1 MKLKLVGFGLLLL
14 CSLLSIGMSAEAQT
28 SQLLSPEIA
37 ARRAMILRGLDQM
50 NRSNGSQL
58 PYRTTATRPTN
69 ETKGGARILGGG
81 TPQGSIAGHVTGAI
95 APNGVIAQVVAFST
109 DSMESVALFG
119 KVDADGSYTIPGVP
133 VGTYY
138 VLADAPGYQ
147 TMFYDNTTDISL
159 ATPVTVLDGQV
170 TRNINFAMQN
180 IPTGTGSI
188 SGRVTRE
195 SDGRPIANAMIF
207 INSSDN
213 PCGSYV
219 TTDENGNYLIEGLV
233 SGNYMVYASA
243 EGYLGEYYDNAYSP
257 DKAAVVQVAE
267 PNRTSNVSFA
277 LGLGATITGRVVDTK
292 GDPIAGAYVVAYQDL
307 SASPTDSTGVIGNG
321 SAATT
326 DDNGNYTIS
335 GLVGGSYIVEA
346 MVWNQW
352 FTQEQWYSGSPT
364 PEGAS
369 PVFVQIGQTRSGVD
383 FRFDVQSFSGVI
395 SGVAKDLNG
404 VPLAGVQVMVEPTD
418 RNDKLQVWAYGM
430 TGDDGTYII
439 EGLPDG
445 EYIVSAFAENGWD
458 FVMQWWDGAESPE
471 DATPVVIASGTTT
484 PSSVDFT
491 LDLKIGTAAIAGTVR
506 RSDGTP
512 VAGASVM
519 VMGTDPATGGVMN
532 KGGYAVTDEYGNYM
546 IEKAFAGSYIVYAS
560 YWGEDGVGE
569 QWYLNADDPSKA
581 TPVELADGETRKG
594 VDFTLDI
601 RNIFGSVAGRIT
613 DRTTGAPIA
622 GAYVE
627 VYSMDAD
634 PNGNP
639 GGLKGGGFGGPS
651 SGTIT
656 DDDGY
661 YQIDGL
667 IEGKYMMAAISDN
680 AYGFYQDA
688 DMPEDADAIE
698 IVAGTK
704 VTANTSLRSRPE
716 GTGVISG
723 YVYDEESRPVDMAM
737 VMAMPT
743 DLPFVLPYTATADPD
758 GSYGLTGL
766 PDGDYLVLAFSYT
779 HVGEYYDNVFD
790 PSEATP
796 VRVMNGGIVSGIS
809 FNLAEMDTIY
819 WDAGKGGPAAGGS
832 IYGKVTDPSGR
843 ALSNAT
849 VYAVDASQKPV
860 AFARTSIDGSYDLG
874 GLPTGAGYRVFASRA
889 GYTSAYN
896 GDAGNFSEAAPMAV
910 NNNRTQIDITL
921 LSKTSSVEE
930 RPTTGSSIQLSGNR
944 PNPFGSDT
952 RISFSLAKPM
962 HVHVTV
968 VNMLGEKVADLFN
981 GTLNAGPQEIRWN
994 GENGAGAAM
1003 ESGLYF
1009 YRIEN
1014 GTEATGGTMTL
1025 TR

>member
-1 MKLKLVGFGLLLL
+1 MKLKLIGFGLLLL
-14 CSLLSIGMSAEAQT
+14 CALLSIGMSAEAQT
-28 SQLLSPEIA
+28 SRLVTPEIA

-58 PYRTTATRPTN
+58 PYRTTATRPAN
-69 ETKGGARILGGG
+69 EKGGNRLLGGG
-81 TPQGSIAGHVTGAI
+81 TPQGSIAGKVTGATV
-95 APNGVIAQVVAFST
+95 PDGTTAQVVAFST
-109 DSMESVALFG
+109 DSLECVALFG

-138 VLADAPGYQ
+138 VMADAPGYLS
-147 TMFYDNTTDISL
+147 MFYDNTTDFSL
-159 ATPVTVLDGQV
+159 AKPVTVRDGQV
-170 TRNINFAMQN
+170 TRNIDFAMQA
-180 IPTGTGSI
+180 IPVGTGSI

-195 SDGRPIANAMIF
+195 SDGRPIAKAMIF
-207 INSSDN
+207 ISPEDN
-213 PCGSYV
+213 PCGGSYV
-219 TTDENGNYLIEGLV
+219 GTDENGNYELEGLFG
-233 SGNYMVYASA
+233 GNYQVYASA
-243 EGYLGEYYDNAYSP
+243 DGYLGEYYDNALTP
-257 DKAAVVQVAE
+257 DKAAIVQVVE

-292 GDPIAGAYVVAYQDL
+292 GEPIAGAYVVAYEDL
-307 SASPTDSTGVIGNG
+307 SAGPVDSTGIIGNG
-321 SAATT
+321 SSGIT

-335 GLVGGSYIVEA
+335 GLSGGSYIVEA
-346 MVWNQW
+346 MIWSQW

-369 PVFVQIGQTRSGVD
+369 SLFVQRGQTRGGVD
-383 FRFDVQSFSGVI
+383 FRFDVQSFKGVI
-395 SGVAKDLNG
+395 SGVVRNLKG
-404 VPLAGVQVMVEPTD
+404 EPVAGAQVMVEPA
-418 RNDKLQVWAYGM
+418 DKSGRMGVWAYGM
-430 TGDDGTYII
+430 TGDDGRYII
-439 EGLPDG
+439 EELPDG
-445 EYIVSAFAENGWD
+445 DYTVSVYAENGWD
-458 FVMQWWDGAESPE
+458 YVMRWWDNAENPE
-471 DATPVVIASGTTT
+471 DASPVVIANSTTT
-484 PSSVDFT
+484 PSSVNFN
-491 LDLKIGTAAIAGTVR
+491 LDLKVGTSAIAGTVR

-512 VAGASVM
+512 VEGAWVV
-519 VMGTDPATGGVMN
+519 VMGTDPATGGIMN
-532 KGGYAVTDEYGNYM
+532 KGGYAMTDENGNYM
-546 IEKAFAGSYIVYAS
+546 IEKVFAGSYTVYAS

-569 QWYLNADDPSKA
+569 QWYLNADDPAKA
-581 TPVELADGETRKG
+581 TPVELADGETRRG
-594 VDFTLDI
+594 VDFTLEI

-613 DRTTGAPIA
+613 DRVTGAPIA

-627 VYSMDAD
+627 VYSMESD

-639 GGLKGGGFGGPS
+639 GGLKGGIFGGPS
-651 SGTIT
+651 NGTIT

-661 YQIDGL
+661 YQIEGL
-667 IEGKYMMAAISDN
+667 FEGEYMLAAISDN

-723 YVYDEESRPVDMAM
+723 YVYDEENRPIDMAM
-737 VMAMPT
+737 VMAMPIN
-743 DLPFVLPYTATADPD
+743 LPFVMPYTATADTD

-766 PDGDYLVLAFSYT
+766 PDGDYLLLAYSYT

-796 VRVMNGGIVSGIS
+796 VHVVNGGVVSGIS
-809 FNLAEMDTIY
+809 FNLAKMDTICV
-819 WDAGKGGPAAGGS
+819 DGGKGGPAAGGA
-832 IYGKVTDPSGR
+832 IYGKVTDRSGR
-843 ALSNAT
+843 PLSNAT

-860 AFARTSIDGSYDLG
+860 AFVRTGLDGGYDLG

-889 GYTSAYN
+889 GYSSAYN

-910 NNNRTQIDITL
+910 NNNRVEIDITL

-930 RPTTGSSIQLSGNR
+930 KPATGSSIQLSGNR

-962 HVHVTV
+962 HIHVTV

-1003 ESGLYF
+1003 ESGIYF

-1014 GTEATGGTMTL
+1014 GTEATSGAMTL